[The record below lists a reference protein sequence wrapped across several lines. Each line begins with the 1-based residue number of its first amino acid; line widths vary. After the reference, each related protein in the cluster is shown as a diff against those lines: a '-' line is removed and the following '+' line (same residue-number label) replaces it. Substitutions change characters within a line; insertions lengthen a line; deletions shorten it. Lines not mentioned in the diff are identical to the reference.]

1 VARELDLLIAWRG
14 RPKTIVSDNGTE
26 LTSNAILTW
35 TADTEVEWH
44 YIAPGKPMQN
54 PFVESFNGRLRD
66 EFLNETLFT
75 SLMQVRAALEEWRRD
90 YNDVRPHSRIGWLT
104 PAVRAAQFGP
114 QWARPLR
121 IDGSAAL
128 AHCYDRADG
137 EYQPPDSS
145 HNWMKL
151 GGNVNYFGV
160 HNVDSGPFPGQ
171 TGTYVT
177 SGIDGV
183 QETLLDHW
191 IPPFSSSSPKQA
203 VAAFP
208 AADGFYLS
216 GSVVVQSLSKVSGQF
231 TNAQDFSA
239 AVHSEGWAQGYTLNV
254 YTRTFQRHFQIMQG
268 IEH

>member
-1 VARELDLLIAWRG
+1 MQLDETWGQRQGA
-14 RPKTIVSDNGTE
+14 TE
-26 LTSNAILTW
+26 DDFLTLADIESAGGTSNA
-35 TADTEVEWH
+35 A
-44 YIAPGKPMQN
+44 
-54 PFVESFNGRLRD
+54 
-66 EFLNETLFT
+66 
-75 SLMQVRAALEEWRRD
+75 
-90 YNDVRPHSRIGWLT
+90 
-104 PAVRAAQFGP
+104 
-114 QWARPLR
+114 
-121 IDGSAAL
+121 
-128 AHCYDRADG
+128 
-137 EYQPPDSS
+137 
-145 HNWMKL
+145 KL
-151 GGNVNYFGV
+151 GNNYFGV